1 MAHNYVTHISKHDD
15 TQKKWVTDYQDQV
28 AEIQCQGKYG
38 HNFKHDSRN
47 SSFELMTTNAE
58 SFNTGLLNSEK
69 HNITSKQSS
78 SFSAGL
84 PVISLVQ
91 LQFKISSPV
100 MER

>member
-1 MAHNYVTHISKHDD
+1 
-15 TQKKWVTDYQDQV
+15 
-28 AEIQCQGKYG
+28 
-38 HNFKHDSRN
+38 
-47 SSFELMTTNAE
+47 MTTNAE

-91 LQFKISSPV
+91 LQFKISSAV

>member
-47 SSFELMTTNAE
+47 GSFELMTINAE

-91 LQFKISSPV
+91 LQFKISSAV
-100 MER
+100 LER

>member
-15 TQKKWVTDYQDQV
+15 TQKKWVTDYQDKV

-91 LQFKISSPV
+91 LQFKISSAV